1 MSDTLGQFGLTLVYA
16 LRALGVRTV
25 DPPLAPI
32 RRDPPAAGVIV
43 ADRLAP
49 DPAAVVVIAGL
60 RVGDPD
66 ALGVSAAASLACHP
80 DSIGIVPAGRGA
92 RDPAARAIIVARRG
106 GGDPTAVL
114 RVIAVSR
121 GRDPEAALVVV
132 ARRRDVVDGL
142 HPAAVA
148 VVVPAGRALDPATVA
163 VEMAGRVVAGDR
175 IGVPGAFAVVEAIGP
190 RAVRLA
196 STEKEDAALS
206 LTVAVVAASNGPL
219 LLLDEGLAVM
229 VASQSFCRAFALD
242 PTTVVGSSVFQ
253 LGRGEWN
260 VPQLRSLLT
269 STAAGNPPPEAY
281 EFELGREGVEPRCL
295 SVHAQRLAYLDLE
308 EVRLL
313 VGVTDIT
320 AARADA
326 KARETLS
333 RENSVLLQEVRHRI
347 ANSLQIIASVL
358 LQGARNAQSDE
369 ARGQLQNAH
378 HRVMS
383 VAALER
389 QLSASIGDKGAIGAY
404 LSKLCGSIADSMI
417 QEPDRIGLE
426 VVADDAVVPANVLV
440 SLGLITTE
448 LVINALKY
456 AFPGG
461 RAGKIRVAYEA
472 CGGSWTLRVT
482 DDGAGM
488 GGRAAP
494 VVAGLG
500 TGIVDALA
508 KQLGAT
514 VAVADAV
521 PGVSVSIS
529 HRANVGQ
536 PFART

>member
-1 MSDTLGQFGLTLVYA
+1 M
-16 LRALGVRTV
+16 
-25 DPPLAPI
+25 PLQ
-32 RRDPPAAGVIV
+32 
-43 ADRLAP
+43 
-49 DPAAVVVIAGL
+49 
-60 RVGDPD
+60 
-66 ALGVSAAASLACHP
+66 
-80 DSIGIVPAGRGA
+80 
-92 RDPAARAIIVARRG
+92 
-106 GGDPTAVL
+106 T
-114 RVIAVSR
+114 
-121 GRDPEAALVVV
+121 
-132 ARRRDVVDGL
+132 
-142 HPAAVA
+142 
-148 VVVPAGRALDPATVA
+148 
-163 VEMAGRVVAGDR
+163 
-175 IGVPGAFAVVEAIGP
+175 
-190 RAVRLA
+190 

-206 LTVAVVAASNGPL
+206 LTVAVVASSNGPL
-219 LLLDEGLAVM
+219 LLLDQGLAVV
-229 VASQSFCRAFALD
+229 VASQSFCRDFALD
-242 PTTVVGSSVFQ
+242 PKGVVGRSVFE

-281 EFELGREGVEPRCL
+281 EFELRREGAEPRCL

-313 VGVTDIT
+313 VGITDIT

-326 KARETLS
+326 KLREALS
-333 RENSVLLQEVRHRI
+333 RENSVLLQEIRHRI

-358 LQGARNAQSDE
+358 LQGARKAQSE
-369 ARGQLQNAH
+369 ETRGQLQNAH

-389 QLSASIGDKGAIGAY
+389 QLSASIGDESPIGAY

-417 QEPDRIGLE
+417 QEPERIGLE

-456 AFPGG
+456 AFPDG
-461 RAGKIRVAYEA
+461 RAGKIRVTYEA
-472 CGGSWTLRVT
+472 RGGSWTLRVT

-500 TGIVDALA
+500 TSIVNALA

-514 VAVADAV
+514 VAVGDAM
-521 PGVSVSIS
+521 PGVSISVS
-529 HRANVGQ
+529 HQADGAQ
-536 PFART
+536 PLERR